1 MKFSRFLVFAIAG
14 TSLGALA
21 QAPVA
26 YAPPSTPLKMQ
37 YQSAFADYRPYA
49 EVEAISWKQANDDA
63 AAVGGP
69 LGQMARDTVPGAVA
83 KPGAVPAMSTKPATT
98 PVPAN
103 PATPAAPTGPTG
115 QPR

>member
-1 MKFSRFLVFAIAG
+1 MKFSRLLACAIAG
-14 TSLGALA
+14 MSLGALA
-21 QAPVA
+21 QAPAA
-26 YAPPSTPLKMQ
+26 YAPPSMPMKLQ
-37 YQSAFADYRPYA
+37 YRSAFAEYRFYA
-49 EVEAISWKQANDDA
+49 EVEPIAWKRANDDA